1 MPNLKLDLPSDVTT
15 DILCQLP
22 VKTLLRFRC
31 VSKRWCSQIDG
42 PDFIKL
48 HLSHS
53 LATKSNLSL
62 VLRNW
67 YLYSVEFDSLRTA
80 TEINPPLNVIWG
92 ITDVFGSCNGLVA
105 VCNSEEE
112 IVLWNPSTRKH
123 QRLPT
128 MPVEDPKG
136 DVKPRRYTFYGF
148 GPDPISDDY
157 KVVRMVQFD
166 GDHHGSV
173 QVRVY
178 SLKTNSWRGMKDDAI
193 PYFVHNLFPY
203 GRGCGALASGALH
216 WVAPGESGGCCVIV
230 AFDLGVEE
238 FRIVPQPDGVDGGS
252 KVDVVVLEGRLC
264 MLCNYDSGC
273 VDVWVMKEYG
283 LKESWTKVFEV
294 SRDCF
299 DVCSQSSF
307 NRNFGQVKPLA
318 YSKSGDKILLEVDM
332 DKLLWYDF
340 RRKRAE
346 RVRIEGAP
354 IPFSADVYVESL
366 VPLGGGGG
374 GMDRKTQQPPEE
386 KKKSKRK
393 KIM

>member
-1 MPNLKLDLPSDVTT
+1 
-15 DILCQLP
+15 
-22 VKTLLRFRC
+22 
-31 VSKRWCSQIDG
+31 
-42 PDFIKL
+42 
-48 HLSHS
+48 
-53 LATKSNLSL
+53 
-62 VLRNW
+62 
-67 YLYSVEFDSLRTA
+67 
-80 TEINPPLNVIWG
+80 
-92 ITDVFGSCNGLVA
+92 
-105 VCNSEEE
+105 
-112 IVLWNPSTRKH
+112 
-123 QRLPT
+123 
-128 MPVEDPKG
+128 
-136 DVKPRRYTFYGF
+136 
-148 GPDPISDDY
+148 
-157 KVVRMVQFD
+157 MVQFD

-354 IPFSADVYVESL
+354 IPFSADVHVESL
-366 VPLGGGGG
+366 GPLGGGGG